1 MGAPLSRSGLNFGQS
16 ESGLFSPDEIR
27 HLMEVEFRRSERYGF
42 PLCLFL
48 VEIDRLESLQDL
60 YGVESRERIVR
71 SVVDLL
77 RSTTRA
83 SDALGCLVDERLL
96 ILFPHTRRAD
106 AEGVAR
112 RLLASVR
119 ALEFRGDGRS
129 LRATLSIG
137 LTERVEDVAFD
148 ALVGAAARAL
158 ARAVEL
164 GGDRLSEFTLLA
176 APSAGPVTD
185 AEPRPVRPAARSRR
199 ETSASAAPRPPAL
212 PDAAQIPGAT
222 LEEKLGHLF
231 ALLGPSAPGRDLEGE
246 VLQAIHG
253 SMHEVRGRRLTA
265 AEVEAEIHL
274 LERRVER
281 LREMLD
287 ASEDELARM
296 VEEKSLDP
304 GMASVYRTV
313 QGLDPGDRNY
323 AQKKELLSV
332 MYKANVELLKRLKD
346 ELGSGA

>member
-1 MGAPLSRSGLNFGQS
+1 MPAPPSRSGLNFGQS
-16 ESGLFSPDEIR
+16 ESGLFSPEEIR
-27 HLMEVEFRRSERYGF
+27 HLMEVEFRRAERYGF
-42 PLCLFL
+42 PLCVCL

-60 YGVESRERIVR
+60 YGIESRERIVGA
-71 SVVDLL
+71 VVSLL

-83 SDALGCLVDERLL
+83 SDTLGCLLDQRLL
-96 ILFPHTRRAD
+96 ILLPHTERSA
-106 AEGVAR
+106 ATGVAR

-137 LTERVEDVAFD
+137 LTERVEEVAFD
-148 ALVGAAARAL
+148 ALIGAATRAL

-164 GGDRLSEFTLLA
+164 GGDRLSEFTPLGPIGA
-176 APSAGPVTD
+176 SPSAD
-185 AEPRPVRPAARSRR
+185 PRPVRPSSSRR
-199 ETSASAAPRPPAL
+199 AATGQAPARPPAL
-212 PDAAQIPGAT
+212 PDATQVPGET
-222 LEEKLGHLF
+222 LEEKLAHVF
-231 ALLGPSAPGRDLEGE
+231 ALLGPGTAGRDLEGE

-253 SMHEVRGRRLTA
+253 SLHEVRGRKLTA

-274 LERRVER
+274 LERRVGR

-332 MYKANVELLKRLKD
+332 MYEANVELLKRLKQ
-346 ELGSGA
+346 ELGSGS